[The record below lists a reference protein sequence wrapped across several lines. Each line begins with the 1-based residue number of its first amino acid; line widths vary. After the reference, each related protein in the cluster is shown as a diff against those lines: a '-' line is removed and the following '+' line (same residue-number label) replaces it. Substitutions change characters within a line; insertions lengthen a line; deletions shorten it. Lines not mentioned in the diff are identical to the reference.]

1 MLYIL
6 KMYVDFSW
14 EDCQTVLKKVFGP
27 ATSSQ
32 SNYQFIDGHASSSSS
47 VSFTYVFVATK
58 KGSVSIGPAHIFVN
72 GQELA
77 STPVKI
83 MATTG
88 AHGSMSNGYYDTR
101 SDSRSAASKVT
112 AKDLFIKVSANKTTV
127 YEQEP
132 VLLTYKV
139 YTTKELTSA
148 YW

>member
-14 EDCQTVLKKVFGP
+14 EDCQTVLKKYLGRQLHHNPIINLLMDMQVVP
-27 ATSSQ
+27 
-32 SNYQFIDGHASSSSS
+32 SS

-88 AHGSMSNGYYDTR
+88 LMA
-101 SDSRSAASKVT
+101 
-112 AKDLFIKVSANKTTV
+112 L
-127 YEQEP
+127 
-132 VLLTYKV
+132 
-139 YTTKELTSA
+139 
-148 YW
+148 